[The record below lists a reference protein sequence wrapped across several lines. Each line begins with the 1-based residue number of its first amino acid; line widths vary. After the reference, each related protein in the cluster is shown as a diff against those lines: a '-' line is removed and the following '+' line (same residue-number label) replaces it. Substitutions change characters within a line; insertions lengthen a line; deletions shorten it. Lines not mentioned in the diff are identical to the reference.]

1 MGRNQHLNIYQDTY
15 RFCREIFRLKQKFP
29 KTLKYDL
36 GEKLGTS
43 ALNVMK
49 HIIVAN
55 GSKEK
60 AKPLRAMALEIDSL
74 WVFLRMAYDFQ
85 AISQGE
91 FQVVSEILFEI
102 SEQNKK
108 WLAWS
113 VKTNTE
119 PTARGEF
126 QKDIDLGDAV
136 K

>member
-1 MGRNQHLNIYQDTY
+1 MGRNQHLNIYQDAY
-15 RFCREIFRLKQKFP
+15 RFCREIYRLKQKFP
-29 KTLKYDL
+29 KIMKYDL
-36 GEKLGTS
+36 GEKLGS
-43 ALNVMK
+43 AALTLIRCIV
-49 HIIVAN
+49 VAN

-74 WVFLRMAYDFQ
+74 WVYLRMAYDFQ

-113 VKTNTE
+113 VKTN
-119 PTARGEF
+119 
-126 QKDIDLGDAV
+126 KNVDSDALV